1 MIGPVRRL
9 ARFPPRG
16 ALVALLAATALAAA
30 GRASARGTGPDPLGP
45 AYEALDALD
54 YEEALQRLESV
65 LARTD
70 LSAEDRNRALE
81 MEAACRVYLGD
92 REAALAGFAA
102 LHRRDPGWRLSDDYP
117 PRVRAVYE
125 EAFRQPREPIRVEI
139 RPLPGPAVRQGVLT
153 VQIESG
159 ADAID
164 RLWLVV
170 PRPAGEEEVRRLFVA
185 AGPSFEARLP
195 EDLVREG
202 RPIDY
207 VIEAHAPS
215 GHVLARRNDRWTAEP
230 PPVEPGPQTFPP
242 AFPPPPPPPL
252 PPDDEDEVEPAWYQ
266 SWWFWT
272 IVGVAAGGAAAT
284 GIYFGVAGTGDGP
297 RDGSGGNWVVW

>member
-1 MIGPVRRL
+1 VL
-9 ARFPPRG
+9 
-16 ALVALLAATALAAA
+16 LLATATAA
-30 GRASARGTGPDPLGP
+30 ARGTDPDPLGP

-54 YEEALQRLESV
+54 YDEALKQLESV
-65 LARTD
+65 LARSD

-92 REAALAGFAA
+92 RDAALAGFAS

-117 PRVRAVYE
+117 PRVRAVYD
-125 EAFRQPREPIRVEI
+125 EAFRQRRESIRVEL
-139 RPLPGPAVRQGVLT
+139 RPAHGPAVRQGVLT
-153 VQIESG
+153 VQLDAG
-159 ADAID
+159 ADAVD

-170 PRPAGEEEVRRLFVA
+170 VRPGGEEVRRLFVA

-207 VIEAHAPS
+207 AIEAHAPS
-215 GHVLARRNDRWTAEP
+215 GHVLARRNDRWSNEQP
-230 PPVEPGPQTFPP
+230 YVEPDPRTFPP
-242 AFPPPPPPPL
+242 TFPPPPPPGGG
-252 PPDDEDEVEPAWYQ
+252 DDDNVEPAWYE

-272 IVGVAAGGAAAT
+272 IVGAVVAGGTAT
-284 GIYFGVAGTGDGP
+284 GIYFGLDAAADGP
-297 RDGSGGNWVVW
+297 RDGSGGSWVIW

>member
-1 MIGPVRRL
+1 MNGPRR
-9 ARFPPRG
+9 RFLPWPAQG
-16 ALVALLAATALAAA
+16 ALAALAAA
-30 GRASARGTGPDPLGP
+30 TTLAAAGAAAAQGAAPDPLGP

-54 YEEALQRLESV
+54 YEAALQRLESI

-70 LSAEDRNRALE
+70 LPAEDRNRALE

-92 REAALAGFAA
+92 RDAALAGFAA

-125 EAFRQPREPIRVEI
+125 EAFRQPRQPVRVEI
-139 RPLPGPAVRQGVLT
+139 RPAPGPAVRQGVLT
-153 VQIESG
+153 VRLEAG
-159 ADAID
+159 ADAVD

-170 PRPAGEEEVRRLFVA
+170 PRPDGAEEVRRLFVA

-207 VIEAHAPS
+207 VIEAQAPS
-215 GHVLARRNDRWTAEP
+215 GHLLARRNDRWTPDLPYAEP
-230 PPVEPGPQTFPP
+230 DPRALPP
-242 AFPPPPPPPL
+242 AFPPPPPPP
-252 PPDDEDEVEPAWYQ
+252 PPDGAGAAESPWYS

-272 IVGVAAGGAAAT
+272 IVGVAVGGAAAT